1 MFLKG
6 VKGGLTTNHSAQQ
19 QLADR
24 KRESRGPGAVDAYHG
39 GVEVGTGRGFTGI
52 GLREVDV
59 KDSKFV
65 RTTHQAASRALRF
78 ADKNVDKIQLMREEV
93 AMQKKTM
100 QEKKEKHFVESHE
113 HKRMMVI
120 VQLLKHAQAY
130 NAFASPLPPQYMK
143 ACMQHTHTHT
153 HTHTRCIMLEC
164 NSGSVPVKTP

>member
-1 MFLKG
+1 M
-6 VKGGLTTNHSAQQ
+6 
-19 QLADR
+19 R
-24 KRESRGPGAVDAYHG
+24 
-39 GVEVGTGRGFTGI
+39 TGRGFTGI

-130 NAFASPLPPQYMK
+130 NAFASPLPRIVPSL
-143 ACMQHTHTHT
+143 CMRARRT
-153 HTHTRCIMLEC
+153 
-164 NSGSVPVKTP
+164 